1 MPYCKKCG
9 TEINE
14 NDKICP
20 ECGTL
25 QDAQISALM
34 ITIGFI
40 IIIMVVIWLILS
52 YFDVLNFHI
61 PTDLILP

>member
-1 MPYCKKCG
+1 MPQCKKCG
-9 TEINE
+9 AEIN
-14 NDKICP
+14 DKVCA
-20 ECGTL
+20 ECGTV

-40 IIIMVVIWLILS
+40 IVVMVVVWLILS
-52 YFDVLNFHI
+52 YFNVLNFHT